1 VAGERISGWGRL
13 FAGLSITP
21 VKVVGIA
28 GKAGIKGAKS
38 AGAVADVSKLVSQ
51 TKHVLRYDKVM
62 PALQAAYLQ
71 VVKAPIADTI
81 RSIKKQWDDL
91 LDSVR
96 AV

>member
-1 VAGERISGWGRL
+1 MTV
-13 FAGLSITP
+13 
-21 VKVVGIA
+21 
-28 GKAGIKGAKS
+28 
-38 AGAVADVSKLVSQ
+38 
-51 TKHVLRYDKVM
+51 
-62 PALQAAYLQ
+62 LQAVYRQ